1 MLSICSAKTVPHYYA
16 DGELCTYTS
25 YSVDA
30 DIESD
35 TIDIDKKGPDHPIT
49 KSEQQP
55 DCNGTS
61 TENGEN

>member
-1 MLSICSAKTVPHYYA
+1 MFSICSAKTLQHYYA
-16 DGELCTYTS
+16 DRELCTYAS

-35 TIDIDKKGPDHPIT
+35 AIDIDTKGPDHTIT
-49 KSEQQP
+49 KSEQQS

>member
-1 MLSICSAKTVPHYYA
+1 MLSICSAKTVPHYYT

-35 TIDIDKKGPDHPIT
+35 AIDIDKKGPDHPIT
-49 KSEQQP
+49 KSEQQS